1 MIPVNLLPHR
11 AQRRA
16 ALQRQFFV
24 LVAMTSGLGL
34 AIVVLV
40 HTYFAGQMDNQR
52 GRNQYLEGEISAL
65 DRQIAE
71 IKTLKEQI
79 QAMVERKNV
88 VESLQL
94 NRSEAVRLLDQLVRQ
109 IPDGLYL
116 TQVKQTGSR
125 VNVVGY
131 STSNARVSTF
141 MRNLEASPFLE
152 SPTLVVVKEG
162 GGEKQNLSEFT
173 LTVNLTREKS
183 PEAPQGKAQKPK
195 S

>member
-24 LVAMTSGLGL
+24 LVAMTAGLGL

-79 QAMVERKNV
+79 QAMVERKTV

-131 STSNARVSTF
+131 STTNARVSTF

>member
-1 MIPVNLLPHR
+1 MIPLNLLPHR

-24 LVAMTSGLGL
+24 LAGMTAVLGL
-34 AIVVLV
+34 AIVLLV
-40 HTYFAGQMDNQR
+40 HTYFAGQLENQKE
-52 GRNQYLEGEISAL
+52 RNQYLEGEIAAL

-71 IKTLKEQI
+71 IKALKEQI
-79 QAMVERKNV
+79 RAMVERKTV
-88 VESLQL
+88 VEALQL

-109 IPDGLYL
+109 LPEGLYL
-116 TQVKQTGSR
+116 TQVKQTGTR

-162 GGEKQNLSEFT
+162 AGEKQNLSEFT
-173 LTVNLTREKS
+173 LSVNLTRDTAAE
-183 PEAPQGKAQKPK
+183 PTQGKAQKPK

>member
-11 AQRRA
+11 AERRA
-16 ALQRQFFV
+16 ALQKQFFV
-24 LVAMTSGLGL
+24 LAFMTVCLGG
-34 AIVVLV
+34 AIVLLV
-40 HTYFAGQMDNQR
+40 HSYFSGQIENQK
-52 GRNQYLEGEISAL
+52 GRNQFLESEIARL
-65 DRQIAE
+65 DREIAE
-71 IKTLKEQI
+71 IKALREQI

-109 IPDGLYL
+109 LPDGMYL
-116 TQVKQTGSR
+116 TQVKQAGAR
-125 VNVVGY
+125 VTVVGF

-141 MRNLEASPFLE
+141 MRNLDASPFLE

-162 GGEKQNLSEFT
+162 AGDNQNLNEFT
-173 LTVNLTREKS
+173 LTVGLTRDPASDSSQAKS
-183 PEAPQGKAQKPK
+183 QKPK

>member
-16 ALQRQFFV
+16 ARQRQFFV
-24 LVAMTSGLGL
+24 LVAMTAGLGL

>member
-24 LVAMTSGLGL
+24 LLAMTAGLGF
-34 AIVVLV
+34 AIVLLV
-40 HTYFAGQMDNQR
+40 HTYFVGKMENQR
-52 GRNQYLEGEISAL
+52 GRNQYLEGEVAAL

-79 QAMVERKNV
+79 EAMVERKNV

-116 TQVKQTGSR
+116 TQVKQTGNR
-125 VNVVGY
+125 VNIVGY

-141 MRNLEASPFLE
+141 MRNLEVSPFLE
-152 SPTLVVVKEG
+152 SPTLVVLKEG
-162 GGEKQNLSEFT
+162 AGEKQNLSEFT

-183 PEAPQGKAQKPK
+183 REAQQGKAQKPN

>member
-24 LVAMTSGLGL
+24 LVAMTAGLGL

>member
-24 LVAMTSGLGL
+24 LVAMTAGLGL

-116 TQVKQTGSR
+116 TQVKQTGNR